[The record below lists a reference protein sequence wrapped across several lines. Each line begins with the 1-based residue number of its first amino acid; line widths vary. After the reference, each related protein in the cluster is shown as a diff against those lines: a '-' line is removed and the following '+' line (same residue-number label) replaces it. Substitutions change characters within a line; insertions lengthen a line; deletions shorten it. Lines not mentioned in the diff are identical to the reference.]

1 MGIPIVPTRV
11 NSGRS
16 LTIET
21 TGVARRAA
29 LLVKSLNY
37 APACLSV
44 FLSITKHFAR
54 LVPMSKRSEWSN
66 TKKESGWDF
75 GPSV

>member
-1 MGIPIVPTRV
+1 M
-11 NSGRS
+11 
-16 LTIET
+16 ET

-29 LLVKSLNY
+29 SLVKSLNH
-37 APACLSV
+37 APAYLSV
-44 FLSITKHFAR
+44 FLSITNHFAR
-54 LVPMSKRSEWSN
+54 LIPMSKRSEWSN